1 MSDDKKTQDAAA
13 APKPAVSTAKP
24 DPARLIPQI
33 TADRVKFTEHNTA
46 QFDVV
51 LFAGTEPDDI
61 LPVAFWSH
69 LALRFEEA
77 KRQGDVLLNVKT
89 EDLKWRAQLEVVD
102 AGKNW
107 ARVVFMTTEDG
118 KRLITK
124 LGGLQSHKVVFLPGH
139 TVNYGGVFAKWRI
152 VRDADGRV
160 LSDKHNTEGDAY
172 AWLSEYAKSVA
183 A

>member
-1 MSDDKKTQDAAA
+1 MSDDKKPQ
-13 APKPAVSTAKP
+13 APATAGAQQQ
-24 DPARLIPQI
+24 PARLVPQI
-33 TADRVKFTEHNTA
+33 TADRVKLSEHNTA
-46 QFDVV
+46 QFDIV
-51 LFAGTEPDDI
+51 LFAGTEPDDL

-69 LALRFEEA
+69 LAQTFEAA

-89 EDLKWRAQLEVVD
+89 EDLKWRAQLEVLD

-124 LGGLQSHKVVFLPGH
+124 LGGFQSHKVVFLPGH
-139 TVNYGGVFAKWRI
+139 TVNFGGVFAKWRI
-152 VRDADGRV
+152 VRDADGKV
-160 LSDKHNTEGDAY
+160 LSEKHSTEGDAY
-172 AWLSEYAKSVA
+172 AWLSDYAKSIA

>member
-1 MSDDKKTQDAAA
+1 MTEPNKQASAAQTGG
-13 APKPAVSTAKP
+13 APKQE
-24 DPARLIPQI
+24 PARLIAPI
-33 TADRVKFTEHNTA
+33 NADRMKLTEHNTA
-46 QFDVV
+46 QFDIV
-51 LFAGTEPDDI
+51 LVAGTEPDDI

-69 LALRFEEA
+69 LAHTFEGA
-77 KRQGDVLLNVKT
+77 KKQGDVLLNVKT

-107 ARVVFMTTEDG
+107 ARVVFMSTEDG

-139 TVNYGGVFAKWRI
+139 TVNYAGVFAKWRI
-152 VRDADGRV
+152 VRDADGKV
-160 LSDKHNTEGDAY
+160 LSEKHNTEGDAY
-172 AWLSEYAKSVA
+172 AWLSEYAKSIA

>member
-1 MSDDKKTQDAAA
+1 MSDDKKTQDPVA
-13 APKPAVSTAKP
+13 KPAPPKQ
-24 DPARLIPQI
+24 DPARIVPQI
-33 TADRVKFTEHNTA
+33 TPDRVKLSEHNTA
-46 QFDVV
+46 QFDIV
-51 LFAGTEPDDI
+51 LFAGTDPDDI

-69 LALRFEEA
+69 LAQRFEDA
-77 KRQGDVLLNVKT
+77 KKQGDVLLNVKT

-118 KRLITK
+118 KRLITR

-152 VRDADGRV
+152 VRDADGKV

-172 AWLSEYAKSVA
+172 AWLSEYAKSIA